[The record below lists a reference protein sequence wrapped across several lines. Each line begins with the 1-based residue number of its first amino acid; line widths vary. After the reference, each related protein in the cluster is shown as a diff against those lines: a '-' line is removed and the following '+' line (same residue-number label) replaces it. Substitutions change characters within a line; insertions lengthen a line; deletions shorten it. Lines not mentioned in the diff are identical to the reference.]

1 MLLIRGAP
9 QIDESLSSFRQ
20 RIWQKNIYRI
30 FPVFHPE
37 LRRSDPD
44 LQSDPLV
51 LGKVAEAVGLT
62 EPSIHAL
69 TLWSLPLLR
78 DQKRAGAKCLPRWVT
93 YLQYARKGVGTG
105 SQYCPICLSEGSIP
119 YFKLYW
125 RLSLSVSCP
134 IHEVRMGNSCPHCGF
149 PAWPYAAASAIAFFQ
164 ESIALD
170 QCPNCR
176 GSLCDAPIEQETN
189 SDILACIKQS
199 SVEKGESLL
208 GPPES
213 SLAEQ
218 FAALRGV
225 FNLAIHHRSRRK
237 LENSEYFGNVIRALN
252 REETRSTPFD
262 RLDLPMRHDLLAAA
276 WPVLR
281 DWPAAFI
288 NFAKSSGISVV
299 DFNEDRSMLPNWL
312 LGLVES
318 EFGQAGRYVTQS
330 QVDAAVT
337 KLKELGLP
345 INKQQVSKLVGS
357 LDAKAVRQLAK
368 RTVAS
373 AEEGV
378 QFAEGLER
386 YMSSGP
392 KLRKSSQVV
401 RARNAIAVILA
412 TLSCTSFDDSVRR
425 SWNDVYKIL
434 KTTGSSEPW
443 VTKLLTMMERAVS
456 IVQAAQ
462 LSPSGQSAE
471 SGFFLPHS
479 GHTID
484 SRGPRQAFSQATR
497 GIDENLLR
505 RPSVFVMTR
514 GMQPKTWTGLSRDS
528 EACPVFQ
535 GTE

>member
-20 RIWQKNIYRI
+20 RIWQKNVYRV
-30 FPVFHPE
+30 FPVFPPE

-44 LQSDPLV
+44 LQSDPSV
-51 LGKVAEAVGLT
+51 LGRVAEAVGLT
-62 EPSIHAL
+62 EPAIHAL

-105 SQYCPICLSEGSIP
+105 SQYCPICLSEGSTP

-134 IHEVRMGNSCPHCGF
+134 IHEVRMGNTCPHCGF
-149 PAWPYAAASAIAFFQ
+149 PAWPYAAASAIGFFK
-164 ESIALD
+164 ESIDLD

-176 GSLCDAPIEQETN
+176 GSLCDAPIERETN
-189 SDILACIKQS
+189 SDVLACIKQS
-199 SVEKGESLL
+199 SVEEGASLL

-213 SLAEQ
+213 SRSEQ
-218 FAALRGV
+218 FAAVRGV
-225 FNLAIHHRSRRK
+225 FNLAIHHRSQRK
-237 LENSEYFGNVIRALN
+237 LENSEYFGSVIQALK
-252 REETRSTPFD
+252 RKETRSTPFD

-299 DFNEDRSMLPNWL
+299 DFNEDRSMLPNWMVE
-312 LGLVES
+312 LVES
-318 EFGQAGRYVTQS
+318 EFGQAGRYVTES

-337 KLKELGLP
+337 KLKVLGLP
-345 INKQQVSKLVGS
+345 INRQQVSKLVGS

-368 RTVAS
+368 RTVATT
-373 AEEGV
+373 EEGV

-412 TLSCTSFDDSVRR
+412 TLSCTSFDDSVQR

-434 KTTGSSEPW
+434 KTTEPSVTW
-443 VTKLLTMMERAVS
+443 VTKLLAMLERAVA
-456 IVQAAQ
+456 IVQSAQ
-462 LSPSGQSAE
+462 YMRSGQSAD
-471 SGFFLPHS
+471 SGYFLPHK

-484 SRGPRQAFSQATR
+484 SRGPRQAFLQATK
-497 GIDENLLR
+497 GIDEKLLR
-505 RPSVFVMTR
+505 RPTVFLMKREGVNT
-514 GMQPKTWTGLSRDS
+514 
-528 EACPVFQ
+528 
-535 GTE
+535 